1 MIKMSFK
8 TNSNRSP
15 NNNLR
20 KDTSISNKD
29 ISNDINNENK
39 ENNNNINNNNN
50 KSNDINN
57 NKNKNNKNLLEVFN
71 FPDMVED
78 YFIELEIRNYSIN
91 TIKTYRSIINNFYKY
106 LKEQND
112 LTDERRFLRAF
123 KRYIQYLKR
132 EKQVSQ
138 NYIYLVTV
146 ATKKFLEFNEI
157 HYLDEV
163 KAPKRTKSLPKSLN
177 ELEVTDLID
186 SIKYNSEGMSDFQKN
201 TQLRNKLILTLLYA
215 SGLRISELISII
227 IKEIDFE
234 ERTILV
240 RGKGEK
246 DRIVLFDSRTKDLM
260 VEYIDL
266 RARYFNN
273 KYNSDNSSDIN
284 NNGSIITSNIAEKK
298 SDKNKKNKATVKSNK
313 NEYLFLN
320 RQGTSLSPR
329 YVQMMIKEHGEEIGI
344 KKKVTPH
351 VLRHS
356 FATHLLKNGVDIR
369 VIQQLLGHS
378 NLSTTQIYTSVDME
392 TLKNVY
398 DKAKM

>member
-1 MIKMSFK
+1 
-8 TNSNRSP
+8 
-15 NNNLR
+15 
-20 KDTSISNKD
+20 
-29 ISNDINNENK
+29 
-39 ENNNNINNNNN
+39 
-50 KSNDINN
+50 
-57 NKNKNNKNLLEVFN
+57 
-71 FPDMVED
+71 MVED

-186 SIKYNSEGMSDFQKN
+186 SIKYNGEGMSDFQKN

-320 RQGTSLSPR
+320 RQGTRLSPR